1 MGSCIF
7 LDKYYREVVNI
18 RKAKKIDVL
27 CRFLLYFTP
36 WREHKISQVILY
48 RKGNQQVLALWAGI

>member
-18 RKAKKIDVL
+18 RKVKKIDVL
-27 CRFLLYFTP
+27 SRFLLYFTP
-36 WREHKISQVILY
+36 RRECKNFQVILY
-48 RKGNQQVLALWAGI
+48 REGNQQVLAL